1 MAVNRTNGGND
12 APFAIPNIKNTSEL
26 FTRSNMININN
37 IENLTQLGY
46 DTSELFSSK
55 FGIKSRD
62 MFLVKIVLNI
72 VR

>member
-26 FTRSNMININN
+26 FTRFNMIYINN

-46 DTSELFSSK
+46 NTTALFISK
-55 FGIKSRD
+55 FGIQSEIY
-62 MFLVKIVLNI
+62 FLQKLTIVG
-72 VR
+72 